1 MEQNRPRTR
10 LIRNGKKYEARPVE
24 ISLPNGETK
33 IVVKMMEVVVT
44 PEMIEKRKE
53 NRQKAIQAGSKTK
66 KKKNENFISLF

>member
-24 ISLPNGETK
+24 VSLPNGETK
-33 IVVKMMEVVVT
+33 IVVKMMEMT
-44 PEMIEKRKE
+44 ITEEMIQRQKE
-53 NRQKAIQAGSKTK
+53 SRQKAVKTESKP